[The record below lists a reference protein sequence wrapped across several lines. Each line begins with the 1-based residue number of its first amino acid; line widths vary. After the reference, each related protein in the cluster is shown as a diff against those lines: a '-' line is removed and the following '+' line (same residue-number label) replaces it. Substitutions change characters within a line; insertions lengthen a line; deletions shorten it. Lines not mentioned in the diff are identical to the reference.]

1 MRLLLE
7 EGSKL
12 AIGFRHRDYRHKK
25 GDEPEAESSEEE
37 LAVGDAYELT
47 AEG

>member
-1 MRLLLE
+1 MRLFLE

-12 AIGFRHRDYRHKK
+12 AIDFRHQVFRHKK